1 MHRTAQALH
10 PPTQM
15 NHSNQVNRIISVHQ
29 HNYVR
34 QSRKAVRQH
43 QMMAKPFD
51 RQRQMMAKTFDRQR
65 QMMVKIFDR
74 QAAQSHVAQQQREK
88 VALAHHL
95 VKVGALH
102 PKVPQVCEKLF

>member
-51 RQRQMMAKTFDRQR
+51 RQRQMM
-65 QMMVKIFDR
+65 VKIFDR

>member
-51 RQRQMMAKTFDRQR
+51 RQRQMM
-65 QMMVKIFDR
+65 VKIFDR
-74 QAAQSHVAQQQREK
+74 QAAQFHVAQQQREK